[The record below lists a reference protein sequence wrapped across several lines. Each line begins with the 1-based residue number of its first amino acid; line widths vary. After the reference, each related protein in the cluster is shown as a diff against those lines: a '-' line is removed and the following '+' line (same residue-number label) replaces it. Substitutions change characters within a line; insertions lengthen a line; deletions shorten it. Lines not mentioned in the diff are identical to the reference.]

1 MTTKLSDAKKKANK
15 KWDDKNKEKK
25 RLYQYR
31 SYAKKYVR
39 ELASK
44 DDLLE
49 LKAMIDER
57 LRDSRGQKNYIEAI
71 GDRKLTNNKS
81 QRKIDARLHVIYE
94 NGTKNTP
101 LLNGLASSMYSRN
114 GKIVTE
120 PNDDFKLS
128 NDDQVISMSLNMK
141 VIIQK

>member
-44 DDLLE
+44 DDLVE

-57 LRDSRGQKNYIEAI
+57 LRDSRG
-71 GDRKLTNNKS
+71 
-81 QRKIDARLHVIYE
+81 
-94 NGTKNTP
+94 
-101 LLNGLASSMYSRN
+101 
-114 GKIVTE
+114 
-120 PNDDFKLS
+120 
-128 NDDQVISMSLNMK
+128 
-141 VIIQK
+141 